1 VLYTHD
7 AVNSS
12 TQTCRYVLE
21 LKCAA
26 LKGGEMCGRY
36 MEETSL
42 VPDAGAGGHD
52 VVYHWNIFSVRA
64 GVQTLW

>member
-1 VLYTHD
+1 
-7 AVNSS
+7 
-12 TQTCRYVLE
+12 
-21 LKCAA
+21 
-26 LKGGEMCGRY
+26 
-36 MEETSL
+36 MEGTSL

>member
-1 VLYTHD
+1 VQPSKLG
-7 AVNSS
+7 
-12 TQTCRYVLE
+12 
-21 LKCAA
+21 KCV
-26 LKGGEMCGRY
+26 GGY
-36 MEETSL
+36 MEGTSL